1 MFREISLVVAL
12 TARVLAQQPTKP
24 PSSNDAIIPVFELEE
39 AERGEGI
46 TIDPILLLKGKQI
59 QPVPDPCEEG
69 SALTQFNDEYLKPG
83 NTYSVVFGGAE
94 AGTVTIKTPP
104 PNSAES
110 LVRLDSSVPIH
121 GMTMALAV
129 PPSRVSR
136 KKSIRRDPNSDER
149 RQAQELAKTIL
160 FEEGVKPSALDKLRV
175 DQLAVVEFAPG
186 VPEIVASVAIE
197 LADESGMED
206 SLFFIAKTSGKDPE
220 VLWYQHPQGE
230 ADAEA
235 VYIVDLIDL
244 EGDGVNELI
253 VRRVFY
259 ENYRYEVYKRQGQ
272 QWKQIFQTEFFGC
285 L

>member
-1 MFREISLVVAL
+1 MFREISLVIAL
-12 TARVLAQQPTKP
+12 TARVVAQQSAEP

-46 TIDPILLLKGKQI
+46 AIDPILLLKGKQI
-59 QPVPDPCEEG
+59 QPVPNPCEEG
-69 SALTQFNDEYLKPG
+69 SVLTKFNNEYLKPG
-83 NTYSVVFGGAE
+83 SIYSVVFGGAE

-129 PPSRVSR
+129 PPSGVSR
-136 KKSIRRDPNSDER
+136 KKSIRRGPTPDER
-149 RQAQELAKTIL
+149 KEAQELAKTIL
-160 FEEGVKPSALDKLRV
+160 LEKAVKPSAADKLRV

-186 VPEIVASVAIE
+186 VPEIVASAAIE
-197 LADESGMED
+197 LADELGMED

-220 VLWYQHPQGE
+220 VIWYQHPQGE
-230 ADAEA
+230 TDAEA
-235 VYIVDLIDL
+235 VYLVDLIDL

-272 QWKQIFQTEFFGC
+272 EWKQIFQTEVFGC